1 MVSSARKPPSSPRK
15 EPMPVVIVAETCP
28 APACNLSPRDVA
40 GLMDHLAAYH
50 AHFAA
55 AFPRPEQAWWA
66 DQYLRGLLSNAPRK
80 SIEPMAWTLGLPI
93 RPMQHFIGQ
102 SAWRTA
108 PLLDRHQALV
118 AQTLG
123 ADDGVYLVDESG
135 MLKQGDDSVGVA
147 RQYCGSV
154 GKVANCQVGVYLGYA
169 SRTGYTLLDAQL
181 FVPEAWFDEVHA
193 AKRAQTGMP
202 TDLAFLTKP
211 QIDAAAAENTDQS
224 PVLREGVADAAAEN
238 GVGAHDDQRRPQRTD
253 RV

>member
-28 APACNLSPRDVA
+28 APACNLSPR
-40 GLMDHLAAYH
+40 
-50 AHFAA
+50 
-55 AFPRPEQAWWA
+55 
-66 DQYLRGLLSNAPRK
+66 N
-80 SIEPMAWTLGLPI
+80 SIEPMALTLGLPI

-108 PLLDRHQALV
+108 PILDRHQALV

-169 SRTGYTLLDAQL
+169 S
-181 FVPEAWFDEVHA
+181 
-193 AKRAQTGMP
+193 
-202 TDLAFLTKP
+202 
-211 QIDAAAAENTDQS
+211 
-224 PVLREGVADAAAEN
+224 
-238 GVGAHDDQRRPQRTD
+238 
-253 RV
+253 